1 MMSQQ
6 NSAADP
12 VSADRK
18 PAQKIQLTT
27 HNQYQSP
34 RFLPSH
40 LNPDPLLQFNS
51 WFQSALSPTD
61 PHIPTVPE
69 PEAMCLGTVSSSGI
83 PSSRIV
89 LLKTVDHGF
98 VFFTNYTSRK
108 SREIIGESPFASL
121 AFYWKEVSRQVRV
134 VGKVEKASREET
146 EAYFRT
152 RPRESQVGAWASEQS
167 SEIGEDTLEERMRMI
182 EERFEKGDV
191 DVPDH
196 WGGWRIVPL

>member
-1 MMSQQ
+1 
-6 NSAADP
+6 
-12 VSADRK
+12 
-18 PAQKIQLTT
+18 
-27 HNQYQSP
+27 
-34 RFLPSH
+34 
-40 LNPDPLLQFNS
+40 
-51 WFQSALSPTD
+51 
-61 PHIPTVPE
+61 
-69 PEAMCLGTVSSSGI
+69 MCLGTVSSSGI